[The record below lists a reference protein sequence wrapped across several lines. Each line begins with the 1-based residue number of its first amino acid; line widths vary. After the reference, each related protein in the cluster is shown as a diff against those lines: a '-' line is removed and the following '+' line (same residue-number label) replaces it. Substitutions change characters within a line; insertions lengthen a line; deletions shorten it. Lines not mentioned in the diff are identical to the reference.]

1 MNEQQFQ
8 KSMRQK
14 IVKYEYFYGPYS
26 RVETSATV
34 PGAAAGTESATEIP
48 FNDNIRSK
56 FDARTLQSLL

>member
-1 MNEQQFQ
+1 VNEQQFQ

-34 PGAAAGTESATEIP
+34 PGAAAAAAGAEFTTEIP
-48 FNDNIRSK
+48 FNDSIRSK
-56 FDARTLQSLL
+56 FDARTL